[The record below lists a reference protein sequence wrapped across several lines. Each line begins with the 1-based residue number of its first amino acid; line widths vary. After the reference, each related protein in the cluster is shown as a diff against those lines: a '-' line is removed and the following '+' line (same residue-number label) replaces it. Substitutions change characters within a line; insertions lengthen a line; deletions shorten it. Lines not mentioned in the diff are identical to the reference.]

1 MDEDMQA
8 EAAAFMSEAYPV
20 KVSPNEDVDNYEEE
34 FVMENQ
40 QLNVAE
46 PEIVASA
53 FIEQAENP
61 TKMCSNPSRLAQ
73 EFIRKLDQTRNAGDG
88 EEMGNLVFDADCEG
102 LASEID
108 LHWYEQHAAQLMQEE

>member
-40 QLNVAE
+40 
-46 PEIVASA
+46 
-53 FIEQAENP
+53 
-61 TKMCSNPSRLAQ
+61 
-73 EFIRKLDQTRNAGDG
+73 
-88 EEMGNLVFDADCEG
+88 
-102 LASEID
+102 
-108 LHWYEQHAAQLMQEE
+108 